1 MDIKELDGII
11 EEKTE
16 QMIKE
21 KGLRYANAVNCASLI
36 SAIILGANEE
46 DEETTKFFD
55 DFLDKILIGVG
66 EECSKDAM
74 GIVDIMF
81 EIDMDVSIYEAAD
94 KYFEGLKQ

>member
-1 MDIKELDGII
+1 MDIEKLDRII

-21 KGLRYANAVNCASLI
+21 KGLRYANAVACASFI
-36 SAIILGANEE
+36 SAIILVANDE

-55 DFLDKILIGVG
+55 NFLDKMLIGVDK
-66 EECSKDAM
+66 ECSRDAM

-94 KYFEGLKQ
+94 KYFEGLK

>member
-1 MDIKELDGII
+1 MGIEKLDGII

-36 SAIILGANEE
+36 SAIILVIKDE
-46 DEETTKFFD
+46 DEFETTKFFD

-66 EECSKDAM
+66 EECSRDAM

-94 KYFEGLKQ
+94 KYFEGLK

>member
-1 MDIKELDGII
+1 MGIDNSDGIT
-11 EEKTE
+11 EDKTE

-21 KGLRYANAVNCASLI
+21 KGLRYANAVICASLI

-66 EECSKDAM
+66 KECSRDAM

-94 KYFEGLKQ
+94 KYFEGLK

>member
-1 MDIKELDGII
+1 MDIEKLDGII

-36 SAIILGANEE
+36 SAIILVINNE
-46 DEETTKFFD
+46 DEFETTKFFD

-66 EECSKDAM
+66 EECSRDAM

-94 KYFEGLKQ
+94 KYFEGLK

>member
-1 MDIKELDGII
+1 MDIKELDVII

-16 QMIKE
+16 QIIKE

-55 DFLDKILIGVG
+55 DFLNKILIGVG
-66 EECSKDAM
+66 EECSRDAM

-81 EIDMDVSIYEAAD
+81 EIDTDVSIYEAAD
-94 KYFEGLKQ
+94 KYFEGLK

>member
-1 MDIKELDGII
+1 
-11 EEKTE
+11 
-16 QMIKE
+16 MIKE
-21 KGLRYANAVNCASLI
+21 KGLRYANAVTCASLI

-46 DEETTKFFD
+46 DEETTKMFD

-66 EECSKDAM
+66 EECSRDAM

>member
-1 MDIKELDGII
+1 MDIEKLDRII

-21 KGLRYANAVNCASLI
+21 KGLRYANAVICASLI

-55 DFLDKILIGVG
+55 DFLDKILISVG
-66 EECSKDAM
+66 KECSRDAM

-94 KYFEGLKQ
+94 KYFEGIK

>member
-21 KGLRYANAVNCASLI
+21 KGLRYANAVICASLI
-36 SAIILGANEE
+36 SAIILGTNEE
-46 DEETTKFFD
+46 DEETTKIFHD
-55 DFLDKILIGVG
+55 VVAKILIGVG
-66 EECSKDAM
+66 EECTRDAM

>member
-1 MDIKELDGII
+1 MDIEKLDGII
-11 EEKTE
+11 EEKTD

-21 KGLRYANAVNCASLI
+21 KGLRYANAVICASLI

-55 DFLDKILIGVG
+55 DFLDKMLIGVG
-66 EECSKDAM
+66 KECSKDAM

-94 KYFEGLKQ
+94 KYFEGLK